1 MAQSLSSKT
10 AAGCNQILIGCRA
23 WLLRKNL
30 NRSSTKGEGGLDTSV
45 CGVPTMRSALLP
57 EFCLCGI

>member
-23 WLLRKNL
+23 QLLRKNL
-30 NRSSTKGEGGLDTSV
+30 NRDSAKGEGGLAIII
-45 CGVPTMRSALLP
+45 C
-57 EFCLCGI
+57 

>member
-23 WLLRKNL
+23 QLLGKNL
-30 NRSSTKGEGGLDTSV
+30 SRDPAKGEGGLDINYLLSSYYV
-45 CGVPTMRSALLP
+45 LSSALRVLP
-57 EFCLCGI
+57 M